1 MTTVTYISHDESG
14 NITSVMS
21 GPKDVIIEPE
31 GTFVNYT
38 GDEEVTPNWF
48 IKDGEPVIK
57 PEQPSSDH
65 VFNTATEIW
74 EIELDVAKAQAW
86 SRIKKRREENEFSTF
101 TWNDHIF
108 QCGEKSQ
115 QRITGAT
122 QRAQLDSTIAI
133 DWTLADNTIQ
143 AFTGTEFIEVG
154 KALSEHVSACHSKA
168 TTLRGQINSATT
180 LEEIDAITW

>member
-1 MTTVTYISHDESG
+1 MTTVSYISHDDNG
-14 NITSVMS
+14 NVLSVMS
-21 GPKDVIIEPE
+21 GPESCLVEPE
-31 GTFVNYT
+31 GSFITYT
-38 GDEEVTPNWF
+38 GESNITADWF

-65 VFNTATEIW
+65 VFNTETEVW
-74 EIELDVAKAQAW
+74 EIELDAAKAQAW
-86 SRIKKRREENEFSTF
+86 SRIKKNREENEFSTF

-122 QRAQLDSTIAI
+122 QRAQLDSTISI
-133 DWTLADNTIQ
+133 DWTLADNTTQ
-143 AFTGTEFIEVG
+143 AFTGTEFIQVG
-154 KALSEHVSACHSKA
+154 NALQEHVSACHSKA
-168 TTLRGQINSATT
+168 STLRGQINSATT